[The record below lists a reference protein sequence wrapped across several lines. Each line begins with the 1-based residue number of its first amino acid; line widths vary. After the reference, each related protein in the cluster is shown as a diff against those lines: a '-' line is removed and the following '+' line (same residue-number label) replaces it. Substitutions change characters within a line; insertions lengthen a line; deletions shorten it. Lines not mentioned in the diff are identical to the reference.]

1 MLMLM
6 RRHHT
11 VGADILGDGSSEEV
25 GLVDHL
31 LVEAEHLAGRA
42 EDEGGVRLLQLVVDV
57 RQAGVV
63 LLQRRVDLHRPRP
76 PVLGPGA
83 VPLTLKR
90 LRMNEKRNP
99 RF

>member
-1 MLMLM
+1 MFMLI
-6 RRHHT
+6 RRQHT

-42 EDEGGVRLLQLVVDV
+42 EDEGGVRLLQLVVDIS
-57 RQAGVV
+57 QAGVV

-83 VPLTLKR
+83 VPLTLER
-90 LRMNEKRNP
+90 LRMNKKRNP

>member
-1 MLMLM
+1 MFMLM
-6 RRHHT
+6 RRQLT
-11 VGADILGDGSSEEV
+11 VSADILGDGSSEEV
-25 GLVDHL
+25 GLIHHL

-83 VPLTLKR
+83 VPLTLEW
-90 LRMNEKRNP
+90 LTNLT
-99 RF
+99 